1 MKIRRAKADN
11 LYSLLIRHRAG
22 NKCERCERTDGQMHC
37 SHHVPRGVKAL
48 RFDPANAA
56 CLCFQCHAW
65 WHSNPAESGP
75 WLVEL
80 IGQTKF
86 SYLLRRA
93 NEPFKF
99 DKAMQAHITK
109 RLAQMWHI
117 ASTSGL
123 REFPSP
129 YPAPGELPDALE
141 RKPRT
146 AKKKARG
153 PKRRIG
159 NQKFVRKVNG
169 TTVLRK
175 DAA

>member
-1 MKIRRAKADN
+1 MKIAVRKADK

-22 NKCERCERTDGQMHC
+22 NQCERCGRTEGQLHC

-48 RFDPANAA
+48 RFDPVNAA

-109 RLAQMWHI
+109 RLEQIWHI

-129 YPAPGELPDALE
+129 YPAPGELPDPLVKRP
-141 RKPRT
+141 RK
-146 AKKKARG
+146 AKKAKAAAKRKW
-153 PKRRIG
+153 PKRAFPKPQRP
-159 NQKFVRKVNG
+159 
-169 TTVLRK
+169 LR
-175 DAA
+175 AA